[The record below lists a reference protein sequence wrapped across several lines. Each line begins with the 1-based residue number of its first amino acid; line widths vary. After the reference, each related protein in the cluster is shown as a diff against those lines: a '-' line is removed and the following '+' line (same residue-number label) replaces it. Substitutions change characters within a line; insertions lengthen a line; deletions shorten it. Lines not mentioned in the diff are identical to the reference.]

1 MKLKFNAAN
10 AIVVSLLAVQLSQ
23 YATAK
28 AWESAGGKEDEMVFV
43 LTGDS
48 IINRR
53 LSTINQPKIDKMFD
67 VIRGADAAYTNF
79 ETLIHDFDYP
89 PAQQSGGTYMGSP
102 RYVVDELEWAGF
114 DMVSL
119 ANNHTGDYGVE
130 GQRSTLKALKETD
143 LIYAGVGENLA
154 LARKPGYLDTK
165 KGRVAM
171 ISLSTTFPNA
181 SVAGPQRKDLRGRPG
196 LNPLR
201 HTVTYTVPQATFDTL
216 SELSGGPVNAQMAA
230 FRGVPEGS
238 VYFGGATYQVGDE
251 VSKITKP
258 NERDMKEL
266 LASIRD
272 AKQQADW
279 IVVAGHHH
287 ESLELDNR
295 DQPAAF
301 YVEFAHA
308 AIDAGADVVVSHG
321 HHMLRGVEVYTGKP
335 IFYSLGDFIFE
346 NDLVDMQP
354 ADNYDKVALDGDAL
368 PSDYYSKRSKNDT
381 VGFPADRR
389 YWQSAVT
396 EVVYSLDGTLKEV
409 RMHPISLGFGNKR
422 TKRGQPY
429 PAPKEEADQII
440 EDLKRVSEPFGTKFK
455 YSKGL
460 ITVTP

>member
-1 MKLKFNAAN
+1 
-10 AIVVSLLAVQLSQ
+10 
-23 YATAK
+23 
-28 AWESAGGKEDEMVFV
+28 
-43 LTGDS
+43 
-48 IINRR
+48 
-53 LSTINQPKIDKMFD
+53 
-67 VIRGADAAYTNF
+67 
-79 ETLIHDFDYP
+79 
-89 PAQQSGGTYMGSP
+89 
-102 RYVVDELEWAGF
+102 
-114 DMVSL
+114 
-119 ANNHTGDYGVE
+119 
-130 GQRSTLKALKETD
+130 
-143 LIYAGVGENLA
+143 
-154 LARKPGYLDTK
+154 
-165 KGRVAM
+165 
-171 ISLSTTFPNA
+171 
-181 SVAGPQRKDLRGRPG
+181 
-196 LNPLR
+196 
-201 HTVTYTVPQATFDTL
+201 
-216 SELSGGPVNAQMAA
+216 
-230 FRGVPEGS
+230 

-321 HHMLRGVEVYTGKP
+321 HHMLRGVEVYNGKP